1 MNIESL
7 KEIWDAFINNEL
19 FRRLLIL
26 VVVLFIV
33 LTLLRYIRK
42 QVLKNTVHSDN
53 KYKIVK
59 AVNVLQYILIVGV
72 LLFVFSDKLGNV
84 GITLGLAS
92 AGIAFALQS
101 VIISIAG
108 WLSIMTTGQI
118 KVGQRVR
125 IGDITGD
132 VIDIGVIKTTLME
145 VGAWVNGDL
154 YNGRITA
161 ISNSF
166 VFNVPI
172 QNYSEHYPFLWDEI
186 TIPLR
191 VESDFHLARKIFTEV
206 TNEVCGLYAAESKK
220 TWEKM
225 QGKFLIEN
233 ASVDPSVT
241 LMFDENWITF
251 TIRFVVDYKK
261 RRSTKDRLFTRILEE
276 INKHDDITIATTAM
290 EVTNI
295 LKKPSK

>member
-1 MNIESL
+1 MKEL
-7 KEIWDAFINNEL
+7 KAIFEQLIQNEL
-19 FRRLLIL
+19 FRRLAILALILIIIL
-26 VVVLFIV
+26 VV
-33 LTLLRYIRK
+33 LRYVRK
-42 QVLKNTVHSDN
+42 RVLRDAVHSDN
-53 KYKIVK
+53 KYKIIK
-59 AVNVLQYILIVGV
+59 AINVLKYILIVGV
-72 LLFVFSDKLGNV
+72 ILLVFSDKLGNI

-101 VIISIAG
+101 VIVSIAG

-118 KVGQRVR
+118 KVGQRVK

-132 VIDIGVIKTTLME
+132 IIDIGVIKTTLME

-154 YNGRITA
+154 YNGRITQ

-172 QNYSEHYPFLWDEI
+172 QNYSGDYPFLWDEI
-186 TIPLR
+186 TVPLR
-191 VESDFHLARKIFTEV
+191 TESDFHLARKIFVEV
-206 TNEVCGLYAAESKK
+206 TNEVCGSYATESKR
-220 TWEKM
+220 TWAQM
-225 QGKFLIEN
+225 QGKYLIEN

-241 LMFDENWITF
+241 LRFDENWITF

-261 RRSTKDRLFTRILEE
+261 RRSTKDLLFTRILEE
-276 INKHDDITIATTAM
+276 INKHDEIFIATAAM

-295 LKKPSK
+295 LKNPPK

>member
-1 MNIESL
+1 MKEL
-7 KEIWDAFINNEL
+7 KAIFEQLIQNEL
-19 FRRLLIL
+19 FRRLATL
-26 VVVLFIV
+26 VVILIII
-33 LTLLRYIRK
+33 LALLRYIRK
-42 QVLKNTVHSDN
+42 RVLRDAVHSDN
-53 KYKIVK
+53 KYKIIK
-59 AVNVLQYILIVGV
+59 AINVLKYILIVGV
-72 LLFVFSDKLGNV
+72 ILLVFSDKLGNI

-101 VIISIAG
+101 VIVSIAG

-118 KVGQRVR
+118 KVGQRVK

-154 YNGRITA
+154 YNGRITE

-172 QNYSEHYPFLWDEI
+172 QNYSGDYPFLWDEI

-191 VESDFHLARKIFTEV
+191 TESDFDLARKIFVNV
-206 TNEVCGLYAAESKK
+206 TNEVCGSYAAESKK
-220 TWEKM
+220 PWAKM
-225 QGKFLIEN
+225 QGKYLIEN

-241 LMFDENWITF
+241 LRFDENWITF

-261 RRSTKDRLFTRILEE
+261 RRSTKDILFTRILEE
-276 INKHDDITIATTAM
+276 INKHDEILIATAAV

-295 LKKPSK
+295 LKNPPK

>member
-1 MNIESL
+1 MKTLEGLFEALMNY
-7 KEIWDAFINNEL
+7 EL
-19 FRRLLIL
+19 FRRLFIWVLVL
-26 VVVLFIV
+26 VVL
-33 LTLLRYIRK
+33 LTLLSYIK
-42 QVLKNTVHSDN
+42 KKVLRNAVHSDN

-59 AVNVLQYILIVGV
+59 AVNVLKYILIVSAF
-72 LLFVFSDKLGNV
+72 LFVFSDKLGNV

-92 AGIAFALQS
+92 AGIAFALQA

-118 KVGQRVR
+118 KVGQRVK

-132 VIDIGVIKTTLME
+132 IIDIGVIKTTLME

-154 YNGRITA
+154 YNGRITE

-166 VFNVPI
+166 VFNAPI
-172 QNYSEHYPFLWDEI
+172 QNYSGHYPFLWDEI
-186 TIPLR
+186 RIPLR
-191 VESDFHLARKIFTEV
+191 TESDFHLARKIFVEV
-206 TNEVCGLYAAESKK
+206 TNEVCGLYAEASKK

-233 ASVDPSVT
+233 ASVEPSVT

-261 RRSTKDRLFTRILEE
+261 RRSTKDLLFTRILDE
-276 INKHDDITIATTAM
+276 INKQDTIGIATAAM
-290 EVTNI
+290 EIKNTT
-295 LKKPSK
+295 